1 MTKQRSKQTKAFI
14 ALCAIVYFVSYIT
27 RNSYSSAISEI
38 TEALGTTKDATG
50 LVGTAAFLTYGIGQI
65 ICGVLGDYIAPRFL
79 ILAGVGATSLCN
91 LLMPFMGGNI
101 TAMVALWAVNGFAQ
115 AMFWPPLVRL
125 MAEHLSGSDYNDAVV
140 AVTVA
145 SSVGNIF
152 VYLLSPLCIAI
163 SGWNLIFYITG
174 AAGFAMVFF
183 WYIGTRTLPEPGAG
197 DRAAVAKKTDTG
209 AAVPPT
215 TEKLPLKTLITS
227 SGLLVILFCI
237 ILQGMLRDGLTTWM
251 PSLVADTFA
260 LSNAVSILTGIAL
273 PLFAIV
279 SIKAA
284 AIVQD
289 KLQNELLCA
298 GIFFGIGF
306 GCTLL
311 MLPLFSHS
319 VVVTVILM
327 ALITACMHGVNL
339 MLITRAP
346 IHFARYGKISTM
358 SGLLNAFTYI
368 GSAAST
374 YGFAWL
380 SDRYGWYFTI
390 GSWAVTAC
398 VGMLLCLALVKKWK
412 NFTK

>member
-1 MTKQRSKQTKAFI
+1 MPKKRSRQTSVFI
-14 ALCAIVYFVSYIT
+14 ALCAVVYFISYIT

-101 TAMVALWAVNGFAQ
+101 TAMVVLWGINGFAQ

-125 MAEHLSGSDYNDAVV
+125 MAEHLSGRDYNDAVV

-174 AAGFAMVFF
+174 TAGIAMVFV
-183 WYIGTRTLPEPGAG
+183 WLMGTRTLPEPESTDDGKG
-197 DRAAVAKKTDTG
+197 HKTTG
-209 AAVPPT
+209 AAVKQT
-215 TEKLPLKTLITS
+215 AETLPLKTLLAS
-227 SGLLVILFCI
+227 SGLVVILLCI

-251 PSLVADTFA
+251 PSLIADTFA

-289 KLQNELLCA
+289 KLHNELLCA

-306 GCTLL
+306 ACTLL
-311 MLPLFSHS
+311 MLPLFSRS
-319 VVVTVILM
+319 VAVTVVLM

-398 VGMLLCLALVKKWK
+398 AGMVLCLCLVKKWK

>member
-1 MTKQRSKQTKAFI
+1 MTKKRSRQTKVFI

-27 RNSYSSAISEI
+27 RNSYNSAISEI

-50 LVGTAAFLTYGIGQI
+50 LVGTAAFLTYGFGQI
-65 ICGVLGDYIAPRFL
+65 ICGILGDYIAPRFL
-79 ILAGVGATSLCN
+79 IMAGVAATSLCN
-91 LLMPFMGGNI
+91 LAMPFMGGNI
-101 TAMVALWAVNGFAQ
+101 TAMVVLWGINGFAQ

-125 MAEHLSGSDYNDAVV
+125 MAEHLSGRDYNDAVV
-140 AVTVA
+140 AVTTA

-174 AAGFAMVFF
+174 AAGIAMVFLWF
-183 WYIGTRTLPEPGAG
+183 FGTRTLPTPDA
-197 DRAAVAKKTDTG
+197 DDPANTKKSG
-209 AAVPPT
+209 AAVQAT
-215 TEKLPLKTLITS
+215 TEKLPLKTLLSS
-227 SGLLVILFCI
+227 SGLVVILICI

-251 PSLVADTFA
+251 PSLISDTFA
-260 LSNAVSILTGIAL
+260 LPNAVSILTGVAL

-279 SIKAA
+279 SIKASA
-284 AIVQD
+284 MVQD
-289 KLQNELLCA
+289 KLHNELLCA
-298 GIFFGIGF
+298 AIFFGIGF
-306 GCTLL
+306 ACTLL
-311 MLPLFSHS
+311 MLPLFSRS
-319 VVVTVILM
+319 VVMTVILM

-390 GSWAVTAC
+390 GSWTVTAC
-398 VGMLLCLALVKKWK
+398 VGMVLCLCLTKKWK